1 MKIVTGAVTLALT
14 CLLLAGCNNGG
25 EEPTPNT
32 ASTGGSDVSAK
43 TAKEALTLGGLS
55 LPQGAEKST
64 LATIDG
70 TPYLKAYLVTF
81 TAPRSTAVDFCS
93 TGDLGGDLP
102 ALKLSE
108 GERQLL
114 GANAKPGGDARY
126 CSSQL
131 PSDAAWSRTVLIES
145 GDPALVRVS
154 VARMG
159 R

>member
-1 MKIVTGAVTLALT
+1 MKIANGAVALALA
-14 CLLLAGCNNGG
+14 CALLTGCNNGG
-25 EEPTPNT
+25 DQPPRNT

-43 TAKEALTLGGLS
+43 TAQEALARGGLS

-81 TAPRSTAVDFCS
+81 SAPRSAAVDFCS

-108 GERQLL
+108 EERQLL
-114 GANAKPGGDARY
+114 GANAKPDGARY

-131 PSDAAWSRTVLIES
+131 PSNSAWNRTVLVEN

>member
-1 MKIVTGAVTLALT
+1 MKILTGAVALALA
-14 CLLLAGCNNGG
+14 CALLTGCNNGG
-25 EEPTPNT
+25 EEPTRNT
-32 ASTGGSDVSAK
+32 TSTGGSDVPAK
-43 TAKEALTLGGLS
+43 TAQEALTLGGLS
-55 LPQGAEKST
+55 LPKGAEKST
-64 LATIDG
+64 LATVDG

-81 TAPRSTAVDFCS
+81 SAPRSTAIDFCS

-108 GERQLL
+108 EERQLL
-114 GANAKPGGDARY
+114 GANAKPEDARY
-126 CSSQL
+126 CASQL
-131 PSDAAWSRTVLIES
+131 PSDSAWNRTVLVEN